1 MRPLQYDGTHYSF
14 MLPPHTKSVR
24 VVSRASR
31 PSDVIGPFV
40 DDRRY
45 LGVLVAKIVF
55 VSDSQSYEITSH
67 VQTETLDGWY
77 GAEGESCA
85 WTNGN
90 ATLPLCEHMTQ
101 GRMGLLL
108 LEVLAG
114 GPYLLSYPQADV
126 RLSQSA

>member
-1 MRPLQYDGTHYSF
+1 

-24 VVSRASR
+24 IVSRASR

-55 VSDSQSYEITSH
+55 VTGSQNYEITSH
-67 VQTETLDGWY
+67 LQTETMDGWY
-77 GAEGESCA
+77 GAGEEPCA

-90 ATLPLCEHMTQ
+90 AVLPLCEHMAQ
-101 GRMGLLL
+101 GRMGILL
-108 LEVLAG
+108 LEVRAG
-114 GPYLLSYPQADV
+114 GPYLLSHPKADV